1 MKQNPHFL
9 KDNFILMAT
18 RYPADMCNT
27 NGRKILIYICDNIKS
42 CVIECKNLTS
52 TFEGLVIEHCFNFK
66 KMVADLLLQS
76 SQKKYKGSYTGTL
89 ELRIPKYSK
98 IEQINIV
105 LQRDYNVV
113 VNETNMQ
120 ELCQS
125 YFIKNMVKKTTC
137 FKNLAILDLIVIS
150 KPGIFAMLKYMKQAY
165 QIFINQL

>member
-1 MKQNPHFL
+1 M
-9 KDNFILMAT
+9 
-18 RYPADMCNT
+18 
-27 NGRKILIYICDNIKS
+27 
-42 CVIECKNLTS
+42 
-52 TFEGLVIEHCFNFK
+52 
-66 KMVADLLLQS
+66 
-76 SQKKYKGSYTGTL
+76 GTL

-137 FKNLAILDLIVIS
+137 FKNLAILHGLI
-150 KPGIFAMLKYMKQAY
+150 
-165 QIFINQL
+165 